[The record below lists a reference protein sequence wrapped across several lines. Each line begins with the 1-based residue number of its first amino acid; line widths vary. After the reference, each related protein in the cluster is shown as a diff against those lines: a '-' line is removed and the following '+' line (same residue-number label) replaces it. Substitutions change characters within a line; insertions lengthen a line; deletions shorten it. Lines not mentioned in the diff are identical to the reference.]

1 MLTEWSVSMI
11 KYIEGD
17 MFSTPAQTIV
27 NPVNT
32 VGVMGKGLALDF
44 KKRYPE
50 MFNRYKK
57 ICEMKQLTTGKLMLY
72 YAPDHWI
79 LLFPTKEHWRNPS
92 KLEYIENG
100 LAAFVKKYSDKDIQ
114 SIAFPKLGC
123 GNGELNWEDVKPI
136 MEKYLSNLNI
146 DVYIYTGIGKETIP
160 EHKVQSEMTRWLR
173 SNAKDMSFRGVIDDI
188 KFQSKMVP
196 IEFNYKNDTAEAYY
210 TDKLYLSVGL
220 QQFTAEYDRLYEIW
234 DNIRKNEIFKE
245 SENDDE
251 NMFYYLLL
259 KLGYISRVAIINN
272 KDNAKKEWGFQINS
286 GLGRAFAL
294 KEF

>member
-1 MLTEWSVSMI
+1 MI

-17 MFSTPAQTIV
+17 IFSTPAQTIV

-146 DVYIYTGIGKETIP
+146 DVYIYIQVSGRK
-160 EHKVQSEMTRWLR
+160 QFLS
-173 SNAKDMSFRGVIDDI
+173 I
-188 KFQSKMVP
+188 KF
-196 IEFNYKNDTAEAYY
+196 
-210 TDKLYLSVGL
+210 
-220 QQFTAEYDRLYEIW
+220 
-234 DNIRKNEIFKE
+234 
-245 SENDDE
+245 
-251 NMFYYLLL
+251 
-259 KLGYISRVAIINN
+259 
-272 KDNAKKEWGFQINS
+272 
-286 GLGRAFAL
+286 RAR
-294 KEF
+294 